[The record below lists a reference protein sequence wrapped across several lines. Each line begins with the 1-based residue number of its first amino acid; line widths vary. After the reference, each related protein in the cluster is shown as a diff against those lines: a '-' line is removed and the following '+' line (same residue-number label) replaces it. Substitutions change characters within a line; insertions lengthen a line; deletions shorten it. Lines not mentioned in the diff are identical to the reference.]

1 MQPPNMAEVFTL
13 WIIISVL
20 AGFFIGFKKIATFQI
35 MVLIFILFCIVAG
48 FFMSF
53 GNEIYLWMLYP
64 QG

>member
-1 MQPPNMAEVFTL
+1 MQPPSIAEVLAL
-13 WIIISVL
+13 WIIINVVV
-20 AGFFIGFKKIATFQI
+20 GFFIGFKKMGSFQI
-35 MVLIFILFCIVAG
+35 MILTFILFCIVAG